1 MNPRTGAQQ
10 SLVQRLS
17 RTLTA
22 AVLAVWL
29 LSIALVGWYVD
40 SQIQDNFDVELIES
54 AHRQLYPA
62 LLELQLTNPQN
73 NLETALQVAA
83 GGDPRVMGELPGSDH
98 SEPLLLQLR
107 NSDGKVLLRTKAT
120 PASPFAVP
128 LEEGFYDT
136 EDFRVFSLY
145 DAQYH
150 VWLQLA
156 DPVEERREASR
167 RTVVGLAVV
176 LLIMLPVMAWMVAT
190 VARRELRYVGQL
202 QRQQP
207 AAAVGGWHAAG
218 AAGGG
223 RRGEPVAGA
232 AGRGIECRAFT
243 GSQCRA

>member
-98 SEPLLLQLR
+98 SEPLLYSCATATARCCCVPRPRQHRPLQCPWKKALR
-107 NSDGKVLLRTKAT
+107 HRGL
-120 PASPFAVP
+120 P
-128 LEEGFYDT
+128 
-136 EDFRVFSLY
+136 RV
-145 DAQYH
+145 
-150 VWLQLA
+150 QL
-156 DPVEERREASR
+156 V
-167 RTVVGLAVV
+167 
-176 LLIMLPVMAWMVAT
+176 
-190 VARRELRYVGQL
+190 
-202 QRQQP
+202 
-207 AAAVGGWHAAG
+207 
-218 AAGGG
+218 
-223 RRGEPVAGA
+223 
-232 AGRGIECRAFT
+232 
-243 GSQCRA
+243 